1 MCEIYSS
8 SLLSKLTMIIFTAE
22 CLFKSLYLSL
32 FFIFNSINFFIFQA
46 EQFYLIDNLIDQNN
60 LNLAFILILKGD

>member
-1 MCEIYSS
+1 
-8 SLLSKLTMIIFTAE
+8 MIIFTAE